1 MAKLGKKKSAFKVQ
15 RALNTEL
22 PGMSKAGALERR
34 AYPPGQHGQNKGK
47 TSAYGMRL
55 KEKQKVLFHYG
66 LREEQLRR
74 LVKKAKAQRASNWI
88 STLIGILECRLDNM
102 VFRLGFAPSIPAA
115 RQMVGHGNV
124 LVNGKRVDIPSA
136 TVSANDEITLSP
148 TAYTGNTYKGSITA
162 PRLPMPA
169 WLTHEQNGEFL
180 KGKVV
185 SVPGVEAVPFAFDGK
200 LVAEFYTNV

>member
-1 MAKLGKKKSAFKVQ
+1 
-15 RALNTEL
+15 
-22 PGMSKAGALERR
+22 
-34 AYPPGQHGQNKGK
+34 
-47 TSAYGMRL
+47 MRL

-115 RQMVGHGNV
+115 RQMVNHGNV

-136 TVSANDEITLSP
+136 NVSANDEITLSP
-148 TAYTGNTYKGSITA
+148 TAYVGNVYKGSITA

-185 SVPGVEAVPFAFDGK
+185 SIPGVEAVPFAFDGK